1 MKKYSIL
8 LLALVVIA
16 GASFTGAQTQ
26 KGTIIVPESSQV
38 RMENLLGLS
47 ARTTHLIYQP
57 INPDSSTPLGET
69 PASLGCVYGIVKNPL
84 PGCPKKTS
92 TDNPRGGS
100 AVIVIVDAFDYPTAA
115 ADLATFSSTFGLPAP
130 KFHVLFADGK
140 PTQDCGWNEEAA
152 LDIEWAHAMAPNA
165 TIVLMEAKTNGTN
178 DLFRAVDKANRLV
191 AAHGGK
197 GEVSMSWGY
206 GSDFSGET
214 ALDAH
219 FMQSGVVY
227 FASSGDAGGIAQ
239 YPSTSPFVVSVGGTR
254 VNRDSQ
260 GNFTNETAWSGS
272 GGGTS
277 TIEPRPAFQDA
288 IQNIV
293 GNFRGTPD
301 FSYDGDPFSGVSVY
315 ITAPGCNLQWAIF
328 GGTSVGTPALAGVVN
343 ATRSFNSSSQAE
355 NTEIYSNL
363 GNAADFT
370 DITSGTCGSKTSVPG
385 WDFCTGVGTN
395 KGRAGK

>member
-1 MKKYSIL
+1 MKKL
-8 LLALVVIA
+8 VFLALAMV
-16 GASFTGAQTQ
+16 ASAAFMNAQDQ
-26 KGTIIVPESSQV
+26 KGQVIVPESSKI

-47 ARTTHLIYQP
+47 AHTNHLIYQP
-57 INPDSSTPLGET
+57 INPDSSTPLGER
-69 PASLGCVYGIVKNPL
+69 PASLGCIYGLVPNPL
-84 PGCPKKTS
+84 PGCPKMTS
-92 TDNPRGGS
+92 TSNPKGGS
-100 AVIVIVDAFDYPTAA
+100 GLIVIVDAFHYPTAA
-115 ADLATFSSTFGLPAP
+115 ADLATFSTTFGLPAP
-130 KFHVLFADGK
+130 KFHVLFANGQ
-140 PTQDCGWNEEAA
+140 PVQDCGWNEEAA

-178 DLFRAVDKANRLV
+178 DLFRAVDKANQLI

-206 GSDFSGET
+206 GSDFNGET
-214 ALDAH
+214 SLDAH
-219 FMQSGVVY
+219 FMQPGVVY

-239 YPSTSPFVVSVGGTR
+239 YPSTSPFVVSVGGTT
-254 VNRDSQ
+254 VHRDSQ

-277 TIEPRPAFQDA
+277 TIEPRPAFQDV

-293 GNFRGTPD
+293 GTQRGTPD
-301 FSYDGDPFSGVSVY
+301 YSYDGDPFSGVSVY

-343 ATRSFNSSSQAE
+343 STHQFKGSSQEE
-355 NTEIYSNL
+355 NTLIYSNL

-370 DITSGTCGSKTSVPG
+370 DITSGSCGSKTSVAG